1 MRIDVV
7 SIFPDY
13 LAPLRLSLVGRAI
26 EAGIVR
32 LGVHDLRDW
41 THDRHRTTDD
51 TPYGGGAGMVMRPE
65 PWGEALDQI
74 ATDSSR
80 LVVLSPAGRT
90 FSQAV
95 AYELAAEDHLVLA
108 CGRYEG
114 IDARV
119 AEDAARRMPVTELS
133 IGDYVLN
140 GGEAAALVV
149 IEAVVRLL
157 PGVIGNPESLA
168 VESHAQGH
176 DRLLEGP
183 VYTKPPLWR
192 GLEVPPVLMSG
203 HHAKIDA
210 WRREQALE
218 RTRRLRPD
226 LLPDCLDGLVIT
238 LAEPSDAGELLTLQ
252 RAAFVSEGRLNGSF
266 AIPPLTETLADVE
279 ASLVTGTVLV
289 ARLRGR
295 LVAAVRGE
303 VRPGGRWY
311 IGRLM
316 VAPDRPRLGIGR
328 LLMDEIEALAPPG
341 TEVISLFTGAAS
353 TAVLSYYRRRGYAE
367 VDRVDSVEGVPVV
380 IMERPME
387 P

>member
-1 MRIDVV
+1 
-7 SIFPDY
+7 
-13 LAPLRLSLVGRAI
+13 
-26 EAGIVR
+26 
-32 LGVHDLRDW
+32 
-41 THDRHRTTDD
+41 
-51 TPYGGGAGMVMRPE
+51 MVMRPE

-149 IEAVVRLL
+149 IESVVRLL
-157 PGVIGNPESLA
+157 PGVIGNPESLS
-168 VESHAQGH
+168 VESHAEGH

-266 AIPPLTETLADVE
+266 AIPPLAETLADVE

-311 IGRLM
+311 VGRLM
-316 VAPDRPRLGIGR
+316 VAPDRQRQGIGR

-341 TEVISLFTGAAS
+341 TGVISLFTGAAS

-367 VDRVDSVEGVPVV
+367 VDRVDTVEGVPVV
-380 IMERPME
+380 IMERPIE

>member
-1 MRIDVV
+1 MRIDVI

-13 LAPLRLSLVGRAI
+13 LEPLRLSLVGRAI
-26 EAGIVR
+26 ETGIVS

-65 PWGEALDQI
+65 PWGEALDAV
-74 ATDSSR
+74 ATAESR
-80 LVVLSPAGRT
+80 LVLLTPAGQPFT
-90 FSQAV
+90 QAV
-95 AYELAAEDHLVLA
+95 AYELAAEQHLVLA

-168 VESHAQGH
+168 VESHAAGH
-176 DRLLEGP
+176 DGMLEGP

-192 GLEVPPVLMSG
+192 GLEVPPVLISG

-210 WRREQALE
+210 WRRERALE
-218 RTRRLRPD
+218 RTRRLRPE
-226 LLPDCLDGLVIT
+226 LLPDDLDGLVISH
-238 LAEPSDAGELLTLQ
+238 AQPSDAGELLTLQ
-252 RAAFVSEGRLNGSF
+252 RAAFVTEGRLNGSF
-266 AIPPLTETLADVE
+266 EIPPLTEISGRHAGAPWPPAPSWSPGCAAGWSPRCAARSVRTDA
-279 ASLVTGTVLV
+279 GTS
-289 ARLRGR
+289 AG
-295 LVAAVRGE
+295 
-303 VRPGGRWY
+303 
-311 IGRLM
+311 
-316 VAPDRPRLGIGR
+316 
-328 LLMDEIEALAPPG
+328 
-341 TEVISLFTGAAS
+341 
-353 TAVLSYYRRRGYAE
+353 
-367 VDRVDSVEGVPVV
+367 
-380 IMERPME
+380 
-387 P
+387 